1 MPGQQLACPGIR
13 FLYNPLGAVYGS
25 RDIIFDIDVG
35 ESDMSRW
42 IGNLILSL
50 LSIVF
55 ALVVAEGVL
64 RWFPQLFPS
73 VTHQFRQDAEPDQ
86 MGVSHL
92 YIGHLHTPNN
102 ALVIPNRDFQAVHHT
117 DGHGFRNAWP
127 WPETADIVFVG
138 DSLTFG
144 YGVEDDE
151 SWPAIIG
158 AALPQL
164 RVINLGLIGASPE
177 QYVRIYETFGVPL
190 QPKLLVVG
198 LFPGNDFWD
207 AGLYAK
213 WLSDGV
219 GDNYMAWRDYG
230 RPLKSAGRGKALE
243 RFLKQHVALYHVYRQ
258 ARRTYRDWRTGEPKS
273 LKLSKGGQLQL
284 SPRQLKALTVG
295 TRPERPEFRYVIES
309 LTRLKSL
316 AAKHKTHVVLVI
328 QPDKEFIYLPLIGET
343 AVDAAAHL
351 RPEIERL
358 KYAYVD
364 TTPLFQQQAEAG
376 EQLFFETDGHPNAEG
391 YRLIAQAVLAHVQQ
405 HATAYGLQPVPEPA
419 GNTQGTG
426 Q

>member
-1 MPGQQLACPGIR
+1 MWRSI
-13 FLYNPLGAVYGS
+13 
-25 RDIIFDIDVG
+25 
-35 ESDMSRW
+35 
-42 IGNLILSL
+42 IGNVVLSV
-50 LSIVF
+50 LSIGF
-55 ALVVAEGVL
+55 ALVVAEVGL

-73 VTHQFRQDAEPDQ
+73 ATQQFRLDAEPDQ
-86 MGVSHL
+86 MGVAHP

-102 ALVIPNRDFQAVHHT
+102 DLVIPNRDFQAVHHT

-158 AALPQL
+158 AALPPL

-177 QYVRIYETFGVPL
+177 QYVRVYETFGMPL
-190 QPKLLVVG
+190 KPKLLVVG

-213 WLSDGV
+213 WRSDGV

-230 RPLKSAGRGKALE
+230 RPLKSEGQGKRLE
-243 RFLKQHVALYHVYRQ
+243 RFLKQHVVLYHVYRQ
-258 ARRTYRDWRTGEPKS
+258 VRHAYRDWRLGEPKR
-273 LKLSKGGQLQL
+273 LQLSAGGQLQL
-284 SPRQLKALTVG
+284 SPRQLVSLTAG
-295 TRPERPEFRYVIES
+295 TRPERPEFQYVIQS
-309 LTRLKSL
+309 LTRLKAL
-316 AAKHKTHVVLVI
+316 AAQHETHVVLVI
-328 QPDKEFIYLPLIGET
+328 QPDKEFIYLPLTGAS

-358 KYAYVD
+358 GFPYVD
-364 TTPLFQQQAEAG
+364 TTPLFQQRAQAG
-376 EQLFFETDGHPNAEG
+376 EQLFFTTDGHPNGAG
-391 YRLIAQAVLAHVQQ
+391 YRLIAKAVLAHVRE
-405 HATAYGLQPVPEPA
+405 HATAYGLTLASELEGKAPKAAAKP
-419 GNTQGTG
+419 
-426 Q
+426 

>member
-1 MPGQQLACPGIR
+1 MWFGVL
-13 FLYNPLGAVYGS
+13 S
-25 RDIIFDIDVG
+25 RQDINIGDVG
-35 ESDMSRW
+35 EPGVWRSI

-50 LSIVF
+50 FSIVLAF
-55 ALVVAEGVL
+55 VVAEVVL
-64 RWFPQLFPS
+64 RLFPQLYPAA
-73 VTHQFRQDAEPDQ
+73 TQQFRLDAEPDQ
-86 MGVSHL
+86 MGVAHP

-102 ALVIPNRDFQAVHHT
+102 DLVIPIRDFQAVHHT

-151 SWPAIIG
+151 SWPAIIA
-158 AALPQL
+158 AALPHL

-177 QYVRIYETFGVPL
+177 QYVRVYETFGIPL

-213 WLSDGV
+213 WLANGV

-230 RPLKSAGRGKALE
+230 RPLKSGRKGASRSGIEK
-243 RFLKQHVALYHVYRQ
+243 FLKQNVALYHVYRQ
-258 ARRTYRDWRTGEPKS
+258 ARRTYRNWRVGEPKR
-273 LKLSKGGQLQL
+273 LQLSKGGQLWL
-284 SPRQLKALTVG
+284 SPSQLAGLTAG
-295 TRPERPEFRYVIES
+295 SRPERTEFQHVLQA
-309 LTRLKSL
+309 LTRLKTL
-316 AAKHKTHVVLVI
+316 AAEHHTHVLLVI
-328 QPDKEFIYLPLIGET
+328 QPDKEFIYLPLTGAA

-358 KYAYVD
+358 GYAYVD
-364 TTPLFQQQAEAG
+364 TTPMFQQQAEAG
-376 EQLFFETDGHPNAEG
+376 EQLFFETDGHPNRSG
-391 YRLIAQAVLAHVQQ
+391 YQLIAEAVLAHVTQ
-405 HATAYGLQPVPEPA
+405 HAATYGLQPGPELERNA
-419 GNTQGTG
+419 QDRR
-426 Q
+426 

>member
-1 MPGQQLACPGIR
+1 
-13 FLYNPLGAVYGS
+13 
-25 RDIIFDIDVG
+25 
-35 ESDMSRW
+35 MSRW
-42 IGNLILSL
+42 IGNVILSV
-50 LSIVF
+50 LSIGF
-55 ALVVAEGVL
+55 ALGVAEVGL
-64 RWFPQLFPS
+64 RLFPQLFPS
-73 VTHQFRQDAEPDQ
+73 ATQQFRLDAEPDQ
-86 MGVSHL
+86 MGVAHP

-102 ALVIPNRDFQAVHHT
+102 DLVIPNRDFQAVHHT

-177 QYVRIYETFGVPL
+177 QYVRVYETFGIPL
-190 QPKLLVVG
+190 KPKLLVVG

-213 WLSDGV
+213 WRSDGV

-230 RPLKSAGRGKALE
+230 RPLKSTGKVRGLE

-258 ARRTYRDWRTGEPKS
+258 ARHAYRDWRIGEPKHVQ
-273 LKLSKGGQLQL
+273 LSTGGQLQL
-284 SPRQLKALTVG
+284 SPRRLASLTVG
-295 TRPERPEFRYVIES
+295 TYPERSEFQYVIEA

-316 AAKHKTHVVLVI
+316 AAKHHTHVVLVI
-328 QPDKEFIYLPLIGET
+328 QPE
-343 AVDAAAHL
+343 
-351 RPEIERL
+351 
-358 KYAYVD
+358 
-364 TTPLFQQQAEAG
+364 
-376 EQLFFETDGHPNAEG
+376 
-391 YRLIAQAVLAHVQQ
+391 
-405 HATAYGLQPVPEPA
+405 
-419 GNTQGTG
+419 
-426 Q
+426 